1 MPKVK
6 RDFAIKKPKG
16 VNILGI
22 GYTIEYCDKPSDVDL
37 HRYTSLWGQIDY
49 WTRSIRVYDN
59 GRTAVDIWQ
68 TILHEIIHGI
78 ANDLHMA
85 ELEGKDHETTV
96 DVLALALI
104 DVFTRNGWLTVEDDE
119 TTDV

>member
-6 RDFAIKKPKG
+6 RDLAIKKPKS

-22 GYTIEYCDKPSDVDL
+22 GYTIEYCDNPSDVDIYK
-37 HRYTSLWGQIDY
+37 RSSLWGQIDY

-59 GRTAVDIWQ
+59 ERTAVDVWQ